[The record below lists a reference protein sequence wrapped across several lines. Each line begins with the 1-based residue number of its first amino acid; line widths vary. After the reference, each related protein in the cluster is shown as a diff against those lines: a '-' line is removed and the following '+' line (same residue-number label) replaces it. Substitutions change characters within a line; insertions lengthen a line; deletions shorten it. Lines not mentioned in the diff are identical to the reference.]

1 MQGRM
6 LFFNNNQFSNDR
18 NSSIHIIQK
27 KVVPGK
33 TSEIKIYSDEIAGAK
48 KTPRNIVHTGHKEK
62 LS

>member
-1 MQGRM
+1 M
-6 LFFNNNQFSNDR
+6 LFFNNNQLNND
-18 NSSIHIIQK
+18 SSIYIIRK

-33 TSEIKIYSDEIAGAK
+33 TSQIKIYSDETAGAK